1 VRVAFVDDGT
11 VEVDLHS
18 GKRSLSRMRTRAPNN

>member
-18 GKRSLSRMRTRAPNN
+18 RKCSLSRL